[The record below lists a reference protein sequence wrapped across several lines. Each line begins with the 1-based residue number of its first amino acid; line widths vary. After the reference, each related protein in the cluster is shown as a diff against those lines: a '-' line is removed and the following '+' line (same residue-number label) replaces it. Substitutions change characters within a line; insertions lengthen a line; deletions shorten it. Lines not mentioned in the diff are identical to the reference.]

1 MLLGV
6 ISVEAPGLS
15 VGAVARRLGVSA
27 STLRTWDRR
36 YGIGPSRRSEGS
48 HRRYDPSD
56 VERLEVMN
64 RLIMQGAPPGE
75 AARVALG
82 EDGARERAPR
92 AHGAGGNR
100 LALSAVPD
108 RTRGL
113 ARAVMA
119 LNGPVVTETVREA
132 VARDG
137 VVSAWEELIAP
148 VLRSIGERYAATG
161 EAVEIEHFLSGTALA
176 ALAEVRP
183 LSPAAARPVL
193 LACAPEEQHSLPAYA
208 LGAALAERGIAS
220 RMLGARV
227 PEKALGDAVE
237 KIGPGAV
244 FLWSQMTHTGDVGVL
259 ERIPRG
265 RPGPRVIVGG
275 PGWARPFPEGVRFV
289 ESLREAVEAVAEA
302 LGVPD

>member
-1 MLLGV
+1 M
-6 ISVEAPGLS
+6 ETPGLS

-48 HRRYDPSD
+48 HRRYDASD
-56 VERLEVMN
+56 VARLEVMH
-64 RLIMQGAPPGE
+64 RLILQGAPPGE

-82 EDGARERAPR
+82 GEAGREEAREPR

-100 LALSAVPD
+100 LALSTAPA

-119 LNGPVVTETVREA
+119 LNGPVVTGTVREA

-137 VVSAWEELIAP
+137 VVRAWEELISP

-161 EAVEIEHFLSGTALA
+161 EAVEIEHFLSNA
-176 ALAEVRP
+176 ALAVLAEVTAP
-183 LSPAAARPVL
+183 PPHTQTRPVL

-208 LGAALAERGIAS
+208 LGAALAERGIAG

-227 PEKALGDAVE
+227 PEKALRDAVE
-237 KIGPGAV
+237 RIGPGAV
-244 FLWSQMTHTGDVGVL
+244 FVWSQMPYTGDTGVL
-259 ERIPRG
+259 ARVPGG
-265 RPGPRVIVGG
+265 RPAPRVIAGG
-275 PGWARPFPEGVRFV
+275 PGWARPLPEGVRFAA
-289 ESLREAVEAVAEA
+289 SLPEAVEAVAEA
-302 LGVPD
+302 LGMPG

>member
-1 MLLGV
+1 MLGV

-56 VERLEVMN
+56 VQRLEVMN

-82 EDGARERAPR
+82 EEGVRERAPR

-100 LALSAVPD
+100 LALSTVPD

-137 VVSAWEELIAP
+137 VIPAWEELIAP
-148 VLRSIGERYAATG
+148 VLRGIGERYAATG

-183 LSPAAARPVL
+183 PSPGAETRPVL

-227 PEKALGDAVE
+227 PERALRDAVE

-244 FLWSQMTHTGDVGVL
+244 FLWSQMAHTGDVGVL
-259 ERIPRG
+259 ERIPGG
-265 RPGPRVIVGG
+265 RPALRVIIGG
-275 PGWARPFPEGVRFV
+275 PGWERPLPEGVRFV
-289 ESLREAVEAVAEA
+289 ESLREALEAVAEA

>member
-1 MLLGV
+1 M
-6 ISVEAPGLS
+6 S

-48 HRRYDPSD
+48 HRRYDPAD
-56 VERLEVMN
+56 VARLEVMN
-64 RLIMQGAPPGE
+64 RLILQGAPPGE
-75 AARVALG
+75 AARAALG
-82 EDGARERAPR
+82 GMEVRERDPR

-100 LALSAVPD
+100 LALSTVPA

-119 LNGPVVTETVREA
+119 LNGPVVAETVREA

-148 VLRSIGERYAATG
+148 VLRSIGERHAATG

-176 ALAEVRP
+176 VLAAVTP
-183 LSPAAARPVL
+183 PSPGAGGRPVL
-193 LACAPEEQHSLPAYA
+193 LACAPEDQHSLPLYA
-208 LGAALAERGIAS
+208 LGAALAERGISS

-227 PEKALGDAVE
+227 PERALGDAVE

-244 FLWSQMTHTGDVGVL
+244 FLWSQMHRTGDVGVL
-259 ERIPRG
+259 ERIPG
-265 RPGPRVIVGG
+265 RRPALRVIAGG
-275 PGWARPFPEGVRFV
+275 PGWGGPLPEGVRFT
-289 ESLREAVEAVAEA
+289 ESLPDAVEAVAEA
-302 LGVPD
+302 LGVPG